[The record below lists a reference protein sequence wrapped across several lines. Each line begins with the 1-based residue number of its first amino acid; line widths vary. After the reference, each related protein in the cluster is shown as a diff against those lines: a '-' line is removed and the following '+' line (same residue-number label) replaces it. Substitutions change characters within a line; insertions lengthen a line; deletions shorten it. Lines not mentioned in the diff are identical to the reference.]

1 VAVQKSVEFPTLTI
15 VDHPLVQH
23 KLTLLRDKSCSFGKF
38 RKLVQEISL
47 YLGYAVTENLPLGE
61 TSIETP
67 MTTMRSPILA
77 CEDPV
82 IVPILRAGLGLV
94 DGLLMVF
101 PDAVVG
107 HIGLRRDEETHEPTE
122 YMVRLP
128 DPFPED
134 AKVILVDPML
144 ATGHSAIY
152 AAELLVEAGALPE
165 NITLMTLVVAPE
177 GVKAFAEAFPDIQ
190 IFTAALDQHLNDEA
204 YIVPGLGDAGDRIFG
219 TS

>member
-1 VAVQKSVEFPTLTI
+1 MKESVDFPTLTV

-23 KLTLLRDKSCSFGKF
+23 KLTLMRDKSCSFGKF
-38 RKLVQEISL
+38 RKLLQEISL
-47 YLGYAVTENLPLGE
+47 YLGYAVTEDFPLGE
-61 TSIETP
+61 TLIETP
-67 MTTMRSPILA
+67 MTTMKSPILA

-82 IVPILRAGLGLV
+82 IVPVLRAGLGLM
-94 DGLLMVF
+94 DGLLTVF

-128 DPFPED
+128 EPFPED
-134 AKVILVDPML
+134 ARVILVDPML

-152 AAELLVEAGALPE
+152 AAKLLVEAGASPE
-165 NITLMTLVVAPE
+165 NITLMTLVAAPE
-177 GVKAFAEAFPDIQ
+177 GVSAFAGAFPEIR
-190 IFTAALDQHLNDEA
+190 IFTAALDDYLNDAA

-219 TS
+219 TI